1 MKWKNVSVRQYQQL
15 VELGKMELSDKEAT
29 TEAIAILSGMTINQV
44 RQLSERDLIKWERRI
59 GFIHQELKPSSKR
72 YIKVNGRT
80 YATNVNV
87 RHMPSARYIESK
99 YFGQDIIG
107 NMHKLGAVMV
117 YPVRWSW
124 FKYVPIDYDTLNFPQ
139 YTDDMSDASVVDVLG
154 VMVFFLSKIK
164 AIDDEFVGLFG
175 QASEQQV
182 DDVDTIGNDV
192 HPFQK
197 QYGWIYQTVLVAQ
210 HNNITL
216 EAAYCLPTIQFLND
230 LAYIKSKSEFDAY
243 LLKTAHG
250 QKH

>member
-1 MKWKNVSVRQYQQL
+1 
-15 VELGKMELSDKEAT
+15 
-29 TEAIAILSGMTINQV
+29 
-44 RQLSERDLIKWERRI
+44 
-59 GFIHQELKPSSKR
+59 
-72 YIKVNGRT
+72 
-80 YATNVNV
+80 
-87 RHMPSARYIESK
+87 
-99 YFGQDIIG
+99 
-107 NMHKLGAVMV
+107 
-117 YPVRWSW
+117 
-124 FKYVPIDYDTLNFPQ
+124 
-139 YTDDMSDASVVDVLG
+139 
-154 VMVFFLSKIK
+154 LSKIK

-175 QASEQQV
+175 QASDEQV

-216 EAAYCLPTIQFLND
+216 EAAYSLPTIQFLND

>member
-1 MKWKNVSVRQYQQL
+1 MKWKNVTVRQYQQL

-154 VMVFFLSKIK
+154 VMVFFCQRLKPLMTNLSDYLDKQ
-164 AIDDEFVGLFG
+164 VSNRSMTLT
-175 QASEQQV
+175 QSEM
-182 DDVDTIGNDV
+182 TFIRFKSSMGG
-192 HPFQK
+192 FTK
-197 QYGWIYQTVLVAQ
+197 QFWSHSTTTSHWRPRIVCRQS
-210 HNNITL
+210 N
-216 EAAYCLPTIQFLND
+216 
-230 LAYIKSKSEFDAY
+230 S
-243 LLKTAHG
+243 
-250 QKH
+250 